1 MLDTSSKAFCTERK
15 GRWLRGALCHHYSP
29 DPCVANE
36 ILVLSTGIDQYLQE
50 IFHHLVF
57 HNSEEAIS
65 KEDFSMLC
73 LILGISTANSHQDK
87 KEGEDGGGILTD
99 LPCELKFRE
108 FHARLCGHF
117 SLNAKGGK
125 SAVRLP
131 VSEETEHIER
141 EIRVRWPRVRRR
153 KCVSFDLS
161 REQRDTV
168 KRKQEQS
175 SENRT
180 FADWSSETA
189 SALSPQ
195 RVLQEQLTMENASL
209 RELVEDLRSA
219 LQASDARAIAL
230 EVALRRATEGKEDRF
245 ETAAGNAKAATPSQ
259 NSGRS
264 GGGGGGGRCWGQ
276 RNCADLQRE
285 LDLMRSSRDGQVQE
299 AMRYGRQ
306 LEAEL
311 NKAHRQA
318 ELLEEAAGRLRKER
332 AQMRSRVEEARAAL
346 AAGLK
351 RVEELQGQA
360 GQVAPLQERVQQ
372 LETELD
378 HLRYIYSCKAASE
391 AEVDSEGESPAAVIS
406 GQSTPHV
413 HPGGEDRSIRG
424 GEECLQRAVEGRAA
438 SDEEAEE
445 EEEER
450 GEDEGQCCLLEAK
463 RLIQHLQHC
472 TKGCQ
477 NAAVRQAF
485 LLHNLHHGDGE
496 CGSAARG
503 LGGTLQSHEWEWKR
517 SCELEKELERCQ
529 EEVLVLQ
536 GEVQEVETERVRL
549 SLLEERLTDALELL
563 LQLRSKRVSRRMLGK
578 ILMSSLDVFS
588 QNDQGPSAVLQVVD
602 TLCQQL
608 LSSELLISGEA
619 GGGAGESGAPA
630 SWPRVPASGQSATNP
645 LLISC

>member
-1 MLDTSSKAFCTERK
+1 MLDTTCTSMAFYTERK
-15 GRWLRGALCHHYSP
+15 GQWLRSALCHHYSP
-29 DPCVANE
+29 DPCVENE

-57 HNSEEAIS
+57 HNSEDVIS

-73 LILGISTANSHQDK
+73 MILGIPTANSHQDK
-87 KEGEDGGGILTD
+87 KEGEEGRYILAD
-99 LPCELKFRE
+99 LPCELNFRE

-117 SLNAKGGK
+117 SLNTKGGK
-125 SAVRLP
+125 SAMRLP
-131 VSEETEHIER
+131 VTEETEHIER

-161 REQRDTV
+161 REQRDTM

-175 SENRT
+175 SLAENRT
-180 FADWSSETA
+180 SADWSRETVTA
-189 SALSPQ
+189 SSPQ
-195 RVLQEQLTMENASL
+195 RVLQEQLTVENASL

-219 LQASDARAIAL
+219 LQASDARCIAL
-230 EVALRRATEGKEDRF
+230 EVALRRASDGEDRF
-245 ETAAGNAKAATPSQ
+245 ETAAAKAMPPSQ
-259 NSGRS
+259 NSSRS
-264 GGGGGGGRCWGQ
+264 GGGRRWGQ
-276 RNCADLQRE
+276 RNCVDLQRE
-285 LDLMRSSRDGQVQE
+285 LDLIRSSRDGQLQE
-299 AMRYGRQ
+299 AMRYSQQ

-311 NKAHRQA
+311 STAHRQA

-332 AQMRSRVEEARAAL
+332 AQMRSRMEEARAAL
-346 AAGLK
+346 ASGLK

-360 GQVAPLQERVQQ
+360 SQVAPLQERVQQ
-372 LETELD
+372 LQTELN
-378 HLRYIYSCKAASE
+378 HFRYICSCKAASE
-391 AEVDSEGESPAAVIS
+391 AGVDSEGESPAALIS

-413 HPGGEDRSIRG
+413 HPGSEDSSIRG

-445 EEEER
+445 EER
-450 GEDEGQCCLLEAK
+450 GEDESKCCLLESK
-463 RLIQHLQHC
+463 RLIQRLQHC

-477 NAAVRQAF
+477 NAAVRQIF

-496 CGSAARG
+496 CGSAAKG
-503 LGGTLQSHEWEWKR
+503 WGGTLQSHEWKR
-517 SCELEKELERCQ
+517 SRELEKELERCQ

-536 GEVQEVETERVRL
+536 GEVQQVETERVRL
-549 SLLEERLTDALELL
+549 SVLEERLTDALELL

-588 QNDQGPSAVLQVVD
+588 QKDQGPSAVLQVVD

-608 LSSELLISGEA
+608 LSSDLLITGA
-619 GGGAGESGAPA
+619 DGGGGGSGAPA
-630 SWPRVPASGQSATNP
+630 SWPRVTSSSQSATNP